1 VRVLAPAAVVP
12 VVAVPVVAVPAVV
25 VVVPAVVVPAVVVP
39 AAAAP
44 VVAANSDHRSLPDAA
59 PITRWK
65 QLACDASTHTLSR
78 CRPLPHHGM

>member
-25 VVVPAVVVPAVVVP
+25 VAVPAVVVP

>member
-12 VVAVPVVAVPAVV
+12 VVAVPV
-25 VVVPAVVVPAVVVP
+25 VVVPAVVVP

>member
-12 VVAVPVVAVPAVV
+12 VVAVPVVA
-25 VVVPAVVVPAVVVP
+25 VPAVVVPAVVVP

-65 QLACDASTHTLSR
+65 QLACDASTLPTSTSSR
-78 CRPLPHHGM
+78 HVTRAGPSVA